1 MPKRVSGASIPS
13 LQPIGAPAAQPAT
26 TTPATAKPKGWGPP
40 TDPALRKKDQGTAT
54 FAPVPGG
61 VLIKDGISADDI
73 DQGALGDCYLLSGI
87 SSLANVNPQA
97 IRDAIKENADGT
109 FTVTFKKDSF
119 LGLFGRGQK
128 PIEVTVDADFP
139 TKDGG
144 TTQLYTKAKGG
155 ELWPLIIEKAYA
167 KLDGGY
173 QRVGVGGSPCTIW
186 QALTGKAGAMTAN
199 LVEGQG
205 SLFRKLQNALNEQR
219 PVAAS
224 TAPALK
230 NYEGTGLVKGHVYA
244 ILGVSEKKGQR
255 FVTLRNPW
263 GDTEW
268 GKDGKDD
275 GTFTMKLADFKK
287 QFAFTYFGG

>member
-1 MPKRVSGASIPS
+1 MGV
-13 LQPIGAPAAQPAT
+13 
-26 TTPATAKPKGWGPP
+26 
-40 TDPALRKKDQGTAT
+40 AT
-54 FAPVPGG
+54 FQPVPGG
-61 VLIKDGISADDI
+61 VLIKDGISPEDI
-73 DQGALGDCYLLSGI
+73 KQGALGDCYLLSGL
-87 SSLANVNPQA
+87 SALAQVNPQA

-109 FTVTFKKDSF
+109 FTVRFHKDSF

-139 TKDGG
+139 TKDGK
-144 TTQLYTKAKGG
+144 TQLYTKAKDG
-155 ELWPLIIEKAYA
+155 ELWPLVIEKAYA

-205 SLFRKLQNALNEQR
+205 SLFRKLQTALNEKR

-224 TAPALK
+224 TAPILK
-230 NYEGTGLVKGHVYA
+230 NYEGTGLSKGHVYA
-244 ILGVSEKKGQR
+244 ILGVSEKDGQR

-263 GDTEW
+263 GHTEP

-275 GTFTMKLADFKK
+275 GVFTMPLAEFKK
-287 QFAFTYFGG
+287 QFAFSYFGG